1 MKARHNFNKNV
12 RIDRVS
18 DDTLLRPALSL
29 VYFKNGYAYASDAH
43 ILVKVR
49 LTEISSFQEP
59 QLDLLDGKAIHKS
72 VYAKILPFDRVEITP
87 EGFKAR
93 VPEAESFITF
103 GFAGLQKDMVSDI
116 EKVLLDAQNN
126 KQEEINSFGVNSTLL
141 KRLDCL
147 FSDTYG
153 TELIVKAA
161 NKPILVKWSG
171 HDAIGLIM
179 PVMINS

>member
-12 RIDRVS
+12 RIDRIC
-18 DDTLLRPALSL
+18 DDTLYRPAQSL
-29 VYFKNGYAYASDAH
+29 IYFKDGYAYATDAH
-43 ILVKVR
+43 ILVKVK
-49 LTEISSFQEP
+49 LTEISSFQED
-59 QLDLLDGKAIHKS
+59 QLSMLDDKAIHKS
-72 VYAKILPFDRVEITP
+72 VYAKLLIFDRIEITP

-103 GFAGLQKDMVSDI
+103 GFSGLQQRMVDDI
-116 EKVLLDAQNN
+116 ERVILNARND
-126 KQEEINSFGVNSTLL
+126 KQTEIATFGINPSLL

-147 FSDTYG
+147 FTETYG
-153 TELIVKAA
+153 VQLIVKAA

-179 PVMINS
+179 PTMINE

>member
-12 RIDRVS
+12 RIDRIC
-18 DDTLLRPALSL
+18 DDTLFRPAQSL
-29 VYFKNGYAYASDAH
+29 IYFKDGYAYATDAH

-49 LTEISSFQEP
+49 ITEISSFQEI
-59 QLDLLDGKAIHKS
+59 QLDVLEGKAIHKS
-72 VYAKILPFDRVEITP
+72 VYARLLSFDRVEITP
-87 EGFKAR
+87 DGFKAT

-103 GFAGLQKDMVSDI
+103 GFAGIQENMVEDI
-116 EKVLLDAQNN
+116 EKVIFNARNN
-126 KQEEINSFGVNSTLL
+126 KQTEITTFGINPTLL

-153 TELIVKAA
+153 VRIIIKDP
-161 NKPILVKWSG
+161 NKPILVKWSW

-179 PVMINS
+179 PVMINE